1 MHHSHYLETGA
12 MKNDVSANEKRTILI
27 VDDESVNLDLLELIL
42 RQDGYKI
49 LRAET
54 GDRAVEIVR
63 ESPPDLVLMDV
74 CMPGITGFDACR
86 KIKVST
92 PYHYVP
98 VMLLTNLDDTDSKV
112 KGLDA
117 GADEYMVKPPSKA
130 ELLARV
136 RAMLRIRD
144 LQQTLLHSKRE
155 LQQVNEQLR
164 NAQKTIEDELKK
176 IGAIQRSFLPSRFPD
191 HPEFEF
197 GHYYGPCAQAGG
209 DYFDVIE
216 IGRSYWGLLI
226 ADVTGHG
233 ASAAVVMAITHT
245 LMHSFTSSF
254 HFPSTALKV
263 TNEKLN
269 EHLAPTFY
277 VTMFYGVLNLETMRM
292 RYSSAGHEPMFL
304 YKAAEHRIEHLKTA
318 HGFPLKLLQT
328 DDYDE
333 RETAIEPDDKLILFT
348 DGLVEMR
355 DKNGDLFSTARLEEL
370 VFKYHELP
378 PQPFIEAILGEIGE
392 FQDTSPFQD
401 DVTLFVIQRKRQPFI

>member
-1 MHHSHYLETGA
+1 MIKS
-12 MKNDVSANEKRTILI
+12 DPIANAKRTILI
-27 VDDESVNLDLLELIL
+27 VDDESTNLDLLEVML
-42 RQDGYKI
+42 RGEGYN
-49 LRAET
+49 LRRAQT
-54 GDRAVEIVR
+54 GDEAVACVR

-74 CMPGITGFDACR
+74 CMPGISGFDACR
-86 KIKVST
+86 KIKASN
-92 PYHYVP
+92 PYHFVP

-117 GADEYMVKPPSKA
+117 GADEYMVKPPSRP

-144 LQQTLLHSKRE
+144 LQQTLLYSKRE
-155 LQQVNEQLR
+155 LQIANEQLR
-164 NAQKTIEDELKK
+164 HAQHTIEDELKK
-176 IGAIQRSFLPSRFPD
+176 VGTIQRSFLPSRFPD

-197 GHYYGPCAQAGG
+197 GHYYSPCAQAGG

-245 LMHSFTSSF
+245 LMHSFTSTF
-254 HFPSTALKV
+254 HYPSTALKV

-277 VTMFYGVLNLETMRM
+277 VTMFYGVLNVETMNL
-292 RYSSAGHEPMFL
+292 RYSSAGHEPMML
-304 YKAAEHRIEHLKTA
+304 YRAAEHRVEYLKTG
-318 HGFPLKLLQT
+318 HGFPLKLLET

-333 RETAIEPDDKLILFT
+333 RETTLQPNDKLILFT
-348 DGLVEMR
+348 DGLVEIR
-355 DKNGDLFSTARLEEL
+355 DREGELFSPARLEQYVL
-370 VFKYHELP
+370 KYYDLP
-378 PQPFIEAILGEIGE
+378 PQPFIEAIIGE
-392 FQDTSPFQD
+392 VGNFRTDNPFLD
-401 DVTLFVIQRKRQPFI
+401 DVTLFVIQRKGAVT

>member
-1 MHHSHYLETGA
+1 
-12 MKNDVSANEKRTILI
+12 
-27 VDDESVNLDLLELIL
+27 
-42 RQDGYKI
+42 
-49 LRAET
+49 
-54 GDRAVEIVR
+54 VERVR

-74 CMPGITGFDACR
+74 CMPGINGFDACR

-92 PYHYVP
+92 PYHFVP
-98 VMLLTNLDDTDSKV
+98 VMLLTNLDDTESKV

-117 GADEYMVKPPSKA
+117 GADEYMVKPPSKP

-155 LQQVNEQLR
+155 LQQANEQLR
-164 NAQKTIEDELKK
+164 NAQKTIEDELTKV
-176 IGAIQRSFLPSRFPD
+176 GAIQRSFLPSRFPD

-197 GHYYGPCAQAGG
+197 GHYYSPCAQAGG

-216 IGRSYWGLLI
+216 IGRSNWGLLI

-245 LMHSFTSSF
+245 LMHSFTSTF

-304 YKAAEHRIEHLKTA
+304 YRAAEHRVEQLKTA
-318 HGFPLKLLQT
+318 HGFPLKLLQS

-333 RETAIEPDDKLILFT
+333 REVAIEPNDKIVLFT
-348 DGLVEMR
+348 DGLVEIR
-355 DKNGDLFSTARLEEL
+355 DKSGELFSPDQLKEL
-370 VFKYHELP
+370 ILKYHELP
-378 PQPFIEAILGEIGE
+378 PQPFCEAIVKEIGQCVSE
-392 FQDTSPFQD
+392 VPFLD
-401 DVTLFVIQRKRQPFI
+401 DATLFVIQRKQRSRSE